1 MGTCLQL
8 TPTVKVG
15 HTGNENRS
23 HFVGGY
29 VGRWVGTCV
38 QLTLTLKLGH
48 TLWVAV
54 WVGGYM
60 SEHYDSE
67 TRSH

>member
-1 MGTCLQL
+1 M
-8 TPTVKVG
+8 KVG

-48 TLWVAV
+48 VENESRSHF
-54 WVGGYM
+54 VGGCVGWWVHVC
-60 SEHYDSE
+60 S
-67 TRSH
+67 